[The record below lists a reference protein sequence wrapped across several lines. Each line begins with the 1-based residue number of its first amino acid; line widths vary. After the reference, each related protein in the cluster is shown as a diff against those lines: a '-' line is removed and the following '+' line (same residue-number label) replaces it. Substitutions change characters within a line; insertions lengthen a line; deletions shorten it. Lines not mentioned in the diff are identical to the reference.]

1 MPSAPI
7 QDPLVIIGS
16 GLAGYQLATEL
27 RRLGDHRPILMLTQ
41 DGGEAYYKPF
51 LSTALSKRQQAEAL
65 VQATAAVQAEKLQ
78 LVMRTQ
84 TLVQRIDAANRQV
97 VTAEGESIRY
107 DRLVLATGA
116 APLMPRL
123 ESPVPAGALQ
133 DANDL
138 DSYRRLRSEL
148 NPERPVVV
156 LGGGLIGVE
165 MAHDLL
171 AGGFAVTLLAR
182 SNSLLPG
189 LVPPAVAEPLSQTL
203 QAAGLQLQMGV
214 AAQRIEGKPGY
225 WTVFTDQ
232 GQALDAG
239 VILAATGLQPRIE
252 LAQAAGLVTRRGIC
266 VNRQLQTS
274 DPFIYAL
281 GDVAE
286 VDGLSLMYVQPLMA
300 SAKVLAAHLQG
311 QVDVRL
317 VLEPMP
323 ILVKTPRCPVVA
335 ALPPQDAIGQWQFS
349 GDPDDGVEGQLLDA
363 GGQLLGFAL
372 SGKAVRLKAKLA
384 RLLPPL
390 LA

>member
-1 MPSAPI
+1 MPSAPT

-51 LSTALSKRQQAEAL
+51 LSTALAKHQQADAL

-78 LVMRTQ
+78 LVIRTR
-84 TLVQRIDAANRQV
+84 TGVQRIDPANRQV
-97 VTAEGESIRY
+97 ITAEGEAIRY

-116 APLMPRL
+116 APLLPRL
-123 ESPVPAGALQ
+123 AQPAPAGALQ

-138 DSYRRLRSEL
+138 DSYRRLRAGL
-148 NPERPVVV
+148 NPDRPVVV

-189 LVPPAVAEPLSQTL
+189 LVPPAVAEPLSHSL
-203 QAAGLQLQMGV
+203 QAAGLQLQMGT
-214 AAQRIEGKPGY
+214 AAQRIEGEPGH

-252 LAQAAGLVTRRGIC
+252 LAQAAGLATRRGIC

-274 DPFIYAL
+274 DPAIYAL

-286 VDGLSLMYVQPLMA
+286 VDGLNLMYVQPLMA
-300 SAKVLAAHLQG
+300 SAKVLAVHLQG
-311 QVDVRL
+311 QAEARL
-317 VLEPMP
+317 SLEPMP

-335 ALPPQDAIGQWQFS
+335 ALPAEGQVGQWQFS
-349 GDPDDGVEGQLLDA
+349 GDLDEGVEGQYLDA
-363 GGQLLGFAL
+363 QGQLQGFAL
-372 SGKAVRLKAKLA
+372 SGKAVRQKAKLA

>member
-1 MPSAPI
+1 MPSVPSH
-7 QDPLVIIGS
+7 DPLVIIGS
-16 GLAGYQLATEL
+16 GLAGYQLATAL
-27 RRLGDHRPILMLTQ
+27 RRLGDVRPILMLTQ

-51 LSTALSKRQQAEAL
+51 LSTALAKYQQAEAL

-78 LVMRTQ
+78 LTLRTQ
-84 TLVQRIDAANRQV
+84 TPVKRIDPDNRVV
-97 VTAEGESIRY
+97 VTADGESVRY
-107 DRLVLATGA
+107 DKLVLATGA
-116 APLMPRL
+116 APVMPQL
-123 ESPVPAGALQ
+123 EQPLPEGALQ

-138 DSYRRLRSEL
+138 ESYRRLRSEL

-189 LVPPAVAEPLSQTL
+189 LVPPVVAEPLVQTL
-203 QAAGLQLQMGV
+203 QAAGLHLQMAT
-214 AAQRIEGKPGY
+214 AARRIEGEPGR

-232 GQALDAG
+232 GQALAAG

-274 DPFIYAL
+274 DPSIYAL

-286 VDGLSLMYVQPLMA
+286 VEGLNLMYVQPLMA

-311 QVDVRL
+311 DPEARL
-317 VLEPMP
+317 TLEPMP

-335 ALPPQDAIGQWQFS
+335 ALPPKGLAGQWQFK
-349 GDPDDGVEGQLLDA
+349 GDAEGVEGQYLGA
-363 GGQLLGFAL
+363 QGQLLGFAL
-372 SGKAVRLKAKLA
+372 SGKAVRQKAKLA
-384 RLLPPL
+384 HLLPPL